1 MASCN
6 VDFDCPR
13 CGKRHE
19 VCGGLIEN
27 GPDRTGTIAELYEGR
42 ELPGVLVSLMTDTP
56 WCDEVGEYAPMDDPA
71 RYLEAVLGGH
81 YVTPSMWLR
90 GNQ

>member
-1 MASCN
+1 
-6 VDFDCPR
+6 
-13 CGKRHE
+13 
-19 VCGGLIEN
+19 
-27 GPDRTGTIAELYEGR
+27 
-42 ELPGVLVSLMTDTP
+42 MTDTP

-81 YVTPSMWLR
+81 YVTPSMRLR